1 MKNINIA
8 LLGLGTVGSG
18 LVQILKNN
26 AKKIEQ
32 NANSR
37 FKITKA
43 LVRDINK
50 YRDCYSDDFKLTNNF
65 EDISNDPQIQIVVE
79 VMGGIHPAEE
89 YLEALLKKGKHVVTA
104 NKDLMATKGAKLIKL
119 AQDNHVNLM
128 YEASVAGGIPILRA
142 LSTSYS
148 GDEIEEISGIVNG
161 TTNYILTRMKEER
174 LSFQDALKGAQDMGF
189 AEADP
194 TNDVSGKDAAF
205 KMIILT
211 AFAFGKQINID
222 QLSYEGIEDV
232 NIDDVLQVQKD
243 GYVIKLI
250 GTAERY
256 NNQLSVE
263 VAPMLVSQSSQLANV
278 NNEFNAIELKSNNV
292 GDSFFYGPGAGSLP
306 TANSVVS
313 DLIQE
318 ARHLDEANAFNSYS
332 DHIKVV
338 SANEKKSKFY
348 VAGKFLNHNQ
358 EEINSELISSFNNK
372 DGRISFYT
380 EEISFNVL
388 KKLLKEKGFQME
400 STYKIKG

>member
-1 MKNINIA
+1 MKTINIA

-18 LVQILKNN
+18 VVQILKNN
-26 AKKIEQ
+26 AEKIEQ
-32 NANSR
+32 NANSK
-37 FKITKA
+37 FKITKV
-43 LVRDINK
+43 LVRDVSK
-50 YRDCYSDDFKLTNNF
+50 YSDYYSDDFKLTSNF

-79 VMGGIHPAEE
+79 VMGGIHPTEE

-104 NKDLMATKGAKLIKL
+104 NKDLMATKGNKLIKL

-128 YEASVAGGIPILRA
+128 YEASVAGGIPILRT

-161 TTNYILTRMKEER
+161 TTNYILTKMKEEK
-174 LSFQDALKGAQDMGF
+174 LNFKDALKEAQDMGF

-194 TNDVSGKDAAF
+194 TNDISGKDAAF

-211 AFAFGKQINID
+211 AFAFGEQINID
-222 QLSYEGIEDV
+222 QLSYQGIENV
-232 NIDDVLQVQKD
+232 NIDDVLQVQQD

-250 GTAERY
+250 GTAKRY
-256 NNQLSVE
+256 NDQLSVE
-263 VAPMLVSQSSQLANV
+263 VAPMVVSQSSQLANV
-278 NNEFNAIELKSNNV
+278 NNEFNAIELKSSNV

-318 ARHLDEANAFNSYS
+318 ARQLDEASAFNNYS
-332 DHIKVV
+332 NHIQVV
-338 SANEKKSKFY
+338 SASEEKSKFY

-358 EEINSELISSFNNK
+358 EEINSELITSFNNK
-372 DGRISFYT
+372 NGRLSFYT
-380 EEISFNVL
+380 KEISFNNL
-388 KKLLKEKGFQME
+388 KKLFKEKGFQME
-400 STYKIKG
+400 AAYKVKK